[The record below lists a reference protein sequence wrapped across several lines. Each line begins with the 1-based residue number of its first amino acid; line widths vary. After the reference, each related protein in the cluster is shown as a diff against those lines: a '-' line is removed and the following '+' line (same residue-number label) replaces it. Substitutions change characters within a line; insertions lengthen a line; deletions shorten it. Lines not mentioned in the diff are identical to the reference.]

1 MAPASE
7 PRPRSGGLTVG
18 NSAAR
23 PQEPADARAY
33 GRCTCP
39 VLTPVGRWRGSSGRS
54 RRSARR
60 SSRAGPK
67 ADSLRSVADRWS
79 TSSVTRGRSAPLLSL
94 APWNSSPVGGQALRL
109 SSPHTRAGC
118 DLFFY
123 ASLSGEEPIPPK
135 GPTGEVW
142 RNFAKTTTTRA
153 ELDRDYRSLLDR
165 WEGLARRP
173 EDPAAASAFVA
184 ELFALH
190 GAKIPKWQGLPLDTD
205 IIRFHF
211 ESAGLPWPY

>member
-1 MAPASE
+1 MLVE
-7 PRPRSGGLTVG
+7 PVRGKRHRLFECTAKSLDGFVAANHLLRRMPFDATFLVGYIRLGVWATRRTPKAMESLSDEEFARDLKGPFGGI
-18 NSAAR
+18 
-23 PQEPADARAY
+23 
-33 GRCTCP
+33 
-39 VLTPVGRWRGSSGRS
+39 RGS
-54 RRSARR
+54 
-60 SSRAGPK
+60 
-67 ADSLRSVADRWS
+67 
-79 TSSVTRGRSAPLLSL
+79 L
-94 APWNSSPVGGQALRL
+94 A
-109 SSPHTRAGC
+109 HMYGC

-135 GPTGEVW
+135 GPTGEVR